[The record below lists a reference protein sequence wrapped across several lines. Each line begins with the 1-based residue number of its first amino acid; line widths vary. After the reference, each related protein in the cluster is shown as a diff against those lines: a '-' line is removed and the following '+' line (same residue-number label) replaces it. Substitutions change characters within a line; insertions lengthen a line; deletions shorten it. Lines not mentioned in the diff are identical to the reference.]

1 MEDLRHWLGLQHALG
16 STPRTLHR
24 LLKHY
29 GEPKLILENLGQL
42 KLTDIQKQRLNTIN
56 WTAIDKELKWA
67 KLPNNHIITLKNSHY
82 PNYLKEI
89 HDPPA
94 VLYIKGDI
102 THLRCQQLA
111 IVGSRNPSVHGREIA
126 ERFAY
131 ELSLENLVITS
142 GMAIGIDGCAH
153 SGALRAKKP
162 TIAVLGCG
170 VEVVYPKRHRQ
181 LAKNIMSHGVII
193 SEYPIHTQPHARYF
207 PQRNRIISGLSL
219 GTLVIEATLKSGS
232 LITANF
238 ANDQGREVMAVPG
251 SIYNPQSKGCLELI
265 NNGASLVTSSAN
277 ILEILQFNSQY
288 QTHSEIDSSIKALDK
303 TDRKLL
309 ECLGFEVQ
317 TVQYLINTSGFSTQ
331 IVSSRLLYLEL
342 HGYIKAVPN
351 GYCRVKL

>member
-1 MEDLRHWLGLQHALG
+1 MEALRQWLGLQHALG
-16 STPRTLHR
+16 GTPRTLHR
-24 LLKHY
+24 LLKHC
-29 GEPKLILENLGQL
+29 GEPELILKNLDQL
-42 KLTDIQKQRLNTIN
+42 KLTDTQKQRLRTIN
-56 WTAIDKELKWA
+56 WAAIDKELKWSELA
-67 KLPNNHIITLKNSHY
+67 DHHLITLIDTRY
-82 PNYLKEI
+82 PSNLKEI

-94 VLYIKGDI
+94 VLYIKGSI
-102 THLRCQQLA
+102 THLNQNQIA
-111 IVGSRNPSVHGREIA
+111 IVGSRNPSINGREIA

-131 ELSLENLVITS
+131 ELSLEDLIVTS

-181 LAKNIMSHGVII
+181 LAKDIVSNGAII
-193 SEYPIHTQPHARYF
+193 SEYPIYTQPHASHF

-232 LITANF
+232 LITANL

-251 SIYNPQSKGCLELI
+251 SIYNPQSRGCFELI
-265 NNGASLVTSSAN
+265 NNGASLVSSSAN

-288 QTHSEIDSSIKALDK
+288 QTHTKRHSSIKALDK
-303 TDRKLL
+303 TDRLLL
-309 ECLGFEVQ
+309 ECLGFEAR
-317 TVQYLINTSGFSTQ
+317 TVQYLINSSGFSTQ

-351 GYCRVKL
+351 GYCRVNL